1 MNSFTQL
8 RLHLDRTTAP
18 DAHATSR
25 LRNAT
30 DNLHSFEEDGL
41 LLTART
47 AADGAERKRV
57 SWPTDFRS
65 PPENG
70 HSRYGHLMARFAPKP
85 PRWRT
90 GRSEWFTRSPR

>member
-47 AADGAERKRV
+47 AADGAHRKRETL
-57 SWPTDFRS
+57 PMDFRS

-70 HSRYGHLMARFAPKP
+70 HWRYDDVAAGFAPE
-85 PRWRT
+85 RT
-90 GRSEWFTRSPR
+90 FPVRTAFCAEGRF